1 MSTLLIGN
9 LSHLTS
15 VSLFSSKLNYM
26 VDCVY
31 TAINESDMVLGEPK
45 GQKSGLSD
53 LFGNVGEKIGNAA
66 QHVSPCVF
74 VPSVEHLFTFRM
86 GSKIFTIVPNP
97 EELAN
102 GRFDL
107 GQQLKKLDL
116 ADFQKVNLLVELEA
130 VSLSERL
137 NSMKTDVFT
146 IKGSDVRFRAKHI
159 IKPAQPGQEHLN
171 AWSNLTDV
179 VSIVV
184 TRLPEN
190 PEVRVQAEL
199 AYLKDV
205 IESSNLFE
213 VDKDENIL
221 IKL

>member
-1 MSTLLIGN
+1 MSTINVGKI
-9 LSHLTS
+9 STIK
-15 VSLFSSKLNYM
+15 SSADLKRKLEQ
-26 VDCVY
+26 V
-31 TAINESDMVLGEPK
+31 
-45 GQKSGLSD
+45 KSGIKMAVSQL
-53 LFGNVGEKIGNAA
+53 EKTAVVVT
-66 QHVSPCVF
+66 Q
-74 VPSVEHLFTFRM
+74 EHLFTFRM

-97 EELAN
+97 QELAN
-102 GRFDL
+102 GSFDL

-116 ADFQKVNLLVELEA
+116 ADFQKVNLLVELET

-137 NSMKTDVFT
+137 NSMKTDVLT

-159 IKPAQPGQEHLN
+159 IKPPQPGQEHLN

-199 AYLKDV
+199 AHLKDV

-213 VDKDENIL
+213 VDKDGNLL

>member
-1 MSTLLIGN
+1 MTIINVGKRVN
-9 LSHLTS
+9 
-15 VSLFSSKLNYM
+15 FSSVTELKRKLDQ
-26 VDCVY
+26 V
-31 TAINESDMVLGEPK
+31 
-45 GQKSGLSD
+45 KSGIKMAVSQL
-53 LFGNVGEKIGNAA
+53 EKTAVVVT
-66 QHVSPCVF
+66 Q
-74 VPSVEHLFTFRM
+74 EHLFTFRM

-97 EELAN
+97 QELAN
-102 GRFDL
+102 GSFDL

-116 ADFQKVNLLVELEA
+116 ADFQKVNLLVELET

-137 NSMKTDVFT
+137 NSMKSDVLT

-199 AYLKDV
+199 AHLKDV

-213 VDKDENIL
+213 VDKDGNLL